1 MLFTNR
7 GMSEPMGYKGT
18 AKSVVSSGFGTPMA
32 DPDLKEI
39 WNLKGI
45 MPEGMKLVTSP
56 SIVVAINDKG
66 YLVPADGTLAP
77 YGIIGHALRSAEHLK
92 PLLTGNGVEQAVNS
106 VNSMD
111 DLQGITPTV
120 FQFEALFERG
130 YSYKKDGTSKK
141 LFEFKPGC
149 SIRPITTAEI
159 NTAIT
164 DDTLPIVFAGETK
177 TNCPKTKAYYA
188 GMPVVFDDATDK
200 VTQRVGRATSI
211 IPGGHY
217 NNIYYT
223 NQSCFDFNLQGKDT
237 AGLSRNVWNSF
248 ETSFKDDNYIKTI
261 VEFYVAM

>member
-7 GMSEPMGYKGT
+7 GLSEPMGYKGT
-18 AKSVVSSGFGTPMA
+18 AKSVVSSGFGTPLA
-32 DPDLKEI
+32 DPDLKTVLE
-39 WNLKGI
+39 LKGI
-45 MPEGMKLVTSP
+45 MPEGMDLVSSP
-56 SIVVAINDKG
+56 SIAVAINDKG

-77 YGIIGHALRSAEHLK
+77 YGVIGHCLRSTAHLK
-92 PLLTGNGVEQAVNS
+92 ALLTGNGTEQAINS

-130 YSYKKDGTSKK
+130 YAYKKDGASKK

-149 SIRPITTAEI
+149 SVRPITTAEI
-159 NTAIT
+159 TTCLT
-164 DDTLPIVFAGETK
+164 DGTLPYLFGETAA
-177 TNCPKTKAYYA
+177 NADKTKAWYA

-200 VTQRVGRATSI
+200 ITQRVGRATSI
-211 IPGGHY
+211 IPGEQY
-217 NNIYYT
+217 NNLYYT

-237 AGLSRNVWNSF
+237 AGTSRNVWLSIGEKSN
-248 ETSFKDDNYIKTI
+248 DANYIKTI